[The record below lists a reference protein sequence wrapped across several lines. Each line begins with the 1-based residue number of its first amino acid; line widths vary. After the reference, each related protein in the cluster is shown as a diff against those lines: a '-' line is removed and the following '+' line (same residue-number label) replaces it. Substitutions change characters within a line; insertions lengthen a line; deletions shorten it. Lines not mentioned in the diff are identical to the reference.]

1 MFQNKTRASGTFKQ
15 ALQEE
20 ANTELRGVQEA
31 GAGQS
36 LSPARITGP

>member
-1 MFQNKTRASGTFKQ
+1 MFQNKTRASWTLKQ

-20 ANTELRGVQEA
+20 ANTELRAAQEP

-36 LSPARITGP
+36 FSPARITGP

>member
-1 MFQNKTRASGTFKQ
+1 MFQNKTRASWTFKQ

-20 ANTELRGVQEA
+20 ANTELRGAQEA